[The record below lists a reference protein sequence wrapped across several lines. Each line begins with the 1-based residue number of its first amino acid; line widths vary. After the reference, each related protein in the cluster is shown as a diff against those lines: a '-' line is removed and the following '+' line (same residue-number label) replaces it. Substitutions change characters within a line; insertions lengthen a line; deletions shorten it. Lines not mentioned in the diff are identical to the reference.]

1 MPSPTAEMLGSC
13 CPPREPH
20 ETSSITEATGPPMK
34 GARGYLGPLFSE
46 PSRHTE
52 GLGLIFLLKPM
63 DATITALRGKISKVR
78 RQQPGPVSVRGPRSV
93 GRPRVGP
100 AAPPSSH
107 C

>member
-1 MPSPTAEMLGSC
+1 
-13 CPPREPH
+13 
-20 ETSSITEATGPPMK
+20 MK

-63 DATITALRGKISKVR
+63 DATVTALRGKISKVR
-78 RQQPGPVSVRGPRSV
+78 RQQPGPVPVRGPRSV